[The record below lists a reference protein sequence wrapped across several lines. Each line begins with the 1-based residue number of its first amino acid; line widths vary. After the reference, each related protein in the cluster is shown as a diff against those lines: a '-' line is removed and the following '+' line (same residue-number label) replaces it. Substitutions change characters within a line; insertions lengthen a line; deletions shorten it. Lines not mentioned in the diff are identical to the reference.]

1 MQEIKLDFVGIGA
14 PRCGTTKLSRG
25 LAEHPEIC
33 FSSRKELHYF
43 NFDHLYNQG
52 QYYLTRF
59 LNHCQKGK
67 IKGEWSTDYL
77 YSQKAAERIKNH
89 NPEVKILIS
98 LRNPIDRAYSHYLL
112 QKYSGSINPWQTFNT
127 AISGRDKYHYLK
139 RGLYAESL
147 KHYLDT
153 FPREQI
159 RIVIYEELVKNPGQ
173 TFKQLYQFLK
183 VNPNFVPPSINENVD
198 YRARK
203 KHYSLILV
211 AIINKLTL
219 LYKQSRFR
227 KFLGRLGIRN
237 FLRWLKKIN
246 RNTDPQK
253 FQKPPLDQQVRERL
267 QKFYEPEITAVEK
280 IIGRPLPA
288 WKQ

>member
-52 QYYLTRF
+52 QSYLTRF
-59 LNHCQKGK
+59 FNHCQNEKL
-67 IKGEWSTDYL
+67 KGEWSTDYL

-89 NPEVKILIS
+89 NPNVKILIC
-98 LRNPIDRAYSHYLL
+98 LRHPIDRAYSHYLL

-127 AISGRDKYHYLK
+127 AISDRDKYHYLK
-139 RGLYAESL
+139 RGFYAEPL

-159 RIVIYEELVKNPGQ
+159 HIIVYEELVENPSKIFQ
-173 TFKQLYQFLK
+173 QLYQFLE
-183 VNPNFVPPSINENVD
+183 VDSNFIPPSLHENID
-198 YRARK
+198 YRAK
-203 KHYSLILV
+203 KKFHSLTLV
-211 AIINKLTL
+211 ALTNKLTL

-227 KFLGRLGIRN
+227 KLLGGLGIRN

-246 RNTDPQK
+246 RQNTPQK
-253 FQKPPLDQQVRERL
+253 FQKPPLDQQIRERL
-267 QKFYEPEITAVEK
+267 QKFYEPEIAAVEK